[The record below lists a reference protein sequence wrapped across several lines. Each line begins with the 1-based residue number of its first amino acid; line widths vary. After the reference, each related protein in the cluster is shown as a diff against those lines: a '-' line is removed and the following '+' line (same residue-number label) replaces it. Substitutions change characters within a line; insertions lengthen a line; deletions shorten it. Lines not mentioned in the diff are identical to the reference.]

1 LRPRRTL
8 EANVEILAA
17 DSSRLAHVAEVVG
30 RAFVTEPMMAW
41 PLGGRTDDLEERCI
55 RLHTLFLEPLMGR
68 GIVWESTDGHGALVL
83 VPPEHQD
90 AWDGALQLDHS
101 RTRNVFED
109 GGRRF
114 ELLWEWVASKIP
126 SEPLWQLDSV
136 AVAPGWQGRGIG
148 SALVEF
154 GLERASGAAMALE
167 TGTQRNVP
175 LYERLGFHV
184 VEEADSPEGGPH
196 VWFMRRDA

>member
-1 LRPRRTL
+1 M
-8 EANVEILAA
+8 VEIRPA
-17 DSSRLAHVAEVVG
+17 DSIAHIADVIG

-55 RLHTLFLEPLMGR
+55 RFHALFVAPLMGR
-68 GIVWESTDGHGALVL
+68 GIIWESTDGHGALVL
-83 VPPEHQD
+83 VPPEQQD
-90 AWDGALQLDHS
+90 ALDDALGHVDKTH
-101 RTRNVFED
+101 NVFHD
-109 GGRRF
+109 GGRRY
-114 ELLWEWVASKIP
+114 ELFWEWVASQIP
-126 SEPLWQLDSV
+126 REPLWHLDSV
-136 AVAPGWQGRGIG
+136 AVLPGWQGRGLG

-154 GLERASGAAMALE
+154 GLEHARESGTAMVLE

-196 VWFMRRDA
+196 VWFMRRDP

>member
-1 LRPRRTL
+1 MEIRP
-8 EANVEILAA
+8 A
-17 DSSRLAHVAEVVG
+17 DSSRIAHIAEIIG
-30 RAFVTEPMMAW
+30 RAFVTEPMMTW

-55 RLHTLFLEPLMGR
+55 RYHALLVAPLMGR
-68 GIVWESTDGHGALVL
+68 GIIWESTDGHGALVL
-83 VPPEHQD
+83 VPPEQQ
-90 AWDGALQLDHS
+90 GALDDALAHVDETH
-101 RTRNVFED
+101 NVFHD
-109 GGRRF
+109 GGRRY
-114 ELLWEWVASKIP
+114 ELFWEWVASKIP
-126 SEPLWQLDSV
+126 REPLWHLDSV

-154 GLERASGAAMALE
+154 GLEYARESGTAMVLE

-196 VWFMRRDA
+196 VWFMRRDP